1 LKQRHEEAEAEKAAE
16 NKEDIIMKL
25 STTIGVG
32 ILSLLLGVPAGVLAQ
47 AEPKQEEPKTE
58 PKQDEA
64 KPPKQEQPKPES
76 KQDEM
81 KPPKQE
87 KQDQKEQ
94 KQEQKQEKDNAK
106 HSNQGNMPA
115 PNHQESAPAQTG
127 QPQPSH
133 AEGGRPAGGGGH
145 IPDDKFRAN
154 FGRSHSFTVQRT
166 TVSGGQSGFV
176 YGGYTFVLVDAWP
189 DDWAYSDE
197 CYVDYIDGEYFLF
210 DLLHP
215 GVRIA
220 LFVVM

>member
-1 LKQRHEEAEAEKAAE
+1 
-16 NKEDIIMKL
+16 MKV

-32 ILSLLLGVPAGVLAQ
+32 ILSLLLGVPTVVLA
-47 AEPKQEEPKTE
+47 QEEPKQQEPKAE

-64 KPPKQEQPKPES
+64 KPPKQEQSKPES

-81 KPPKQE
+81 KLPKQD
-87 KQDQKEQ
+87 KQEQKEQ
-94 KQEQKQEKDNAK
+94 KQAQKQEKENAK
-106 HSNQGNMPA
+106 QSNQQNAQP
-115 PNHQESAPAQTG
+115 SAPQAG

-145 IPDDKFRAN
+145 IPDDKFRAH

-197 CYVDYIDGEYFLF
+197 CYVDYINGEYFLF